1 MKNDESLTQLI
12 DVERFLE
19 LFLRDLKISV
29 DTVIYD
35 SVVGSIERTK
45 DSFIK
50 EM

>member
-12 DVERFLE
+12 SVERFLE
-19 LFLRDLKISV
+19 LFLQDLKVSV
-29 DTVIYD
+29 DAVTYD

-50 EM
+50 EI